1 MRRTPLPL
9 LCLMLVACSNRA
21 EPPRAPD
28 FTPIATDP
36 VIARALDP
44 DPKLRF
50 HSAGELFTELE
61 AAVGARA

>member
-1 MRRTPLPL
+1 
-9 LCLMLVACSNRA
+9 
-21 EPPRAPD
+21 
-28 FTPIATDP
+28 